1 MYRMNRHCR
10 ILVPL
15 SVAVVLIVGG
25 AGAKAE
31 ENKERPVAWEDLPTA
46 VQETIQKE
54 ADGKTSTEL
63 EEITSTEGI
72 FYEAEWLEGE
82 MEVEILVASDGKLL
96 DREVEKADA
105 GVEDDD
111 DDDD

>member
-1 MYRMNRHCR
+1 
-10 ILVPL
+10 
-15 SVAVVLIVGG
+15 
-25 AGAKAE
+25 
-31 ENKERPVAWEDLPTA
+31 
-46 VQETIQKE
+46 
-54 ADGKTSTEL
+54 
-63 EEITSTEGI
+63 GI

-111 DDDD
+111 DDDDEGDDEDDDDDKDDDDDI